1 MSIVLDIIVI
11 AALYVTL
18 SVVVQRKIGNF
29 ARMKEIRQEM
39 NSKMAELRKMGKD
52 VSSEVLK
59 AKQNEIAALT
69 SESMKH
75 QLKPTLMILPV
86 SLVLFY
92 VALPMVFGHQ
102 PVNISIFGIAITSYS
117 YLFIIVAFILGLMST
132 IALSIYD
139 RITAPKKQQSGP
151 LQPDGTPHGK

>member
-39 NSKMAELRKMGKD
+39 NSKMSELRKMGKD

-59 AKQNEIAALT
+59 AKQAEIAALT

-102 PVNISIFGIAITSYS
+102 SVNINIFGITITSYT
-117 YLFIIVAFILGLMST
+117 YLFIIVAFVLGMAST
-132 IALSIYD
+132 LTLSVYD
-139 RITAPKKQQSGP
+139 RMAASRKLRQGQ